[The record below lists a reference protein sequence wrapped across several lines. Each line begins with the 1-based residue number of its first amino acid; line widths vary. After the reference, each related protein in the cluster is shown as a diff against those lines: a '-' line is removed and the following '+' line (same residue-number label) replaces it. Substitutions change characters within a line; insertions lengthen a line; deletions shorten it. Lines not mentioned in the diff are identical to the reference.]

1 MIYVLMC
8 MFIFGDG
15 HESGLH
21 DVLDVIGVFWVYLM
35 LRYEL
40 SKLLL
45 VVMRGECE
53 LISLLL
59 IDDEGDDYF
68 LIHHIWRLN
77 LYY

>member
-1 MIYVLMC
+1 MIYVLMY

-15 HESGLH
+15 H
-21 DVLDVIGVFWVYLM
+21 VLDVIGVFWLYLM

-68 LIHHIWRLN
+68 LIHHI
-77 LYY
+77 